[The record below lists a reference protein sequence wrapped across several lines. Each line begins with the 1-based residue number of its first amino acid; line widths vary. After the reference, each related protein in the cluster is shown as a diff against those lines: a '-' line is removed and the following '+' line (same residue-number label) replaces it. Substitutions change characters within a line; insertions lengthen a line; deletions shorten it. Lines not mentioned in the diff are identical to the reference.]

1 MMPDEEVILPLAEAE
16 IELQHREASWL
27 DFDLAFDHRK

>member
-1 MMPDEEVILPLAEAE
+1 MMPDEGVILPLAEAE

-27 DFDLAFDHRK
+27 DFERAHDRR